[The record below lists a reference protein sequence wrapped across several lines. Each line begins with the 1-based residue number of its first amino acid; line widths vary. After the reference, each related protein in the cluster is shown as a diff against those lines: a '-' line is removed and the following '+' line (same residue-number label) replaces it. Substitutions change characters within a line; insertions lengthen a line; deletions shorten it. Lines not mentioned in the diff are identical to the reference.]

1 MAILSLLVSNRLTL
15 KKKKK
20 EGTRLQT
27 LNFRPLHSWMKKGEF
42 GELTQAPQKQK
53 VFFSTLI
60 RLWEGQGC
68 ANSLSKA
75 GLQLLCVSCLLGK
88 LHMRHKGRLSMV
100 WTGRHR
106 GRPSAVLTERC
117 WVDVALRLCHGLSE
131 RMLFQ
136 VSNLPPLPGKCSPDL
151 RMAGISFPP

>member
-1 MAILSLLVSNRLTL
+1 MAILSFLVSNRLTL
-15 KKKKK
+15 KKK
-20 EGTRLQT
+20 EGTCLQT
-27 LNFRPLHSWMKKGEF
+27 LNFKPLHSWMKKGEF

-53 VFFSTLI
+53 VLFSTLV

-88 LHMRHKGRLSMV
+88 LHTRHKGRPSMV

-117 WVDVALRLCHGLSE
+117 WVDVALRLCHGSSE
-131 RMLFQ
+131 RMLLQ
-136 VSNLPPLPGKCSPDL
+136 ASNLPPLPGKCSPGL
-151 RMAGISFPP
+151 RMAEISFPP